1 VRNLLLTLPAA
12 PQNSPA
18 KDPEGHEFHSCRSGP
33 KKRTGLQAPAAHSY
47 RTDNKFQNTQ
57 VKIPSCLQSGKPT
70 LCKKNAK
77 GGPPAKVT
85 EISAVENEQTVYNFE
100 VEDNHDYF
108 VGPGELLVH
117 NAGTCAFGN
126 DVHQGLQKTLSE
138 QTGTNPEDWQ
148 MATAPGQT
156 GVDATYVGDPS
167 TNPGFNYVE
176 LKPVGYSDTAVGNQI
191 SNWGL
196 PEGQTSIWWYNSS
209 GIIGQTF
216 GFW

>member
-1 VRNLLLTLPAA
+1 M
-12 PQNSPA
+12 S
-18 KDPEGHEFHSCRSGP
+18 
-33 KKRTGLQAPAAHSY
+33 
-47 RTDNKFQNTQ
+47 
-57 VKIPSCLQSGKPT
+57 
-70 LCKKNAK
+70 
-77 GGPPAKVT
+77 
-85 EISAVENEQTVYNFE
+85 SA
-100 VEDNHDYF
+100 
-108 VGPGELLVH
+108 
-117 NAGTCAFGN
+117 
-126 DVHQGLQKTLSE
+126 
-138 QTGTNPEDWQ
+138 NPEDWQ

-216 GFW
+216 WVLVGDLPHPPQDARPRETD